1 MEAHYYAPYSSGSE
15 KGSDSE
21 LDSNSDSDSDSDKS
35 SKKDGKN
42 GFSDSAARRLDD
54 PRYAIVRAAGPSLN
68 TVNEQLAFSKEN
80 IGSAYSNEL
89 VNPAGFPKVA
99 VNSPLYTNPKKTIVS
114 NLFSF
119 KSEDR
124 DITVYPF
131 STSFKLKT
139 PRVYKNVTQVQ
150 LVQVN
155 IVNPLSSF
163 PDVSSIADVV
173 ANRIAN
179 LYDLSASD
187 CRQCPN
193 LSGITGISLS
203 ELGRTNPVY
212 PSATLVHGIS
222 VRPGT
227 YDPVSFVSELDQ
239 QTNTTPPFTT
249 VSYTEHRR
257 LFQSTKQVG
266 HLFNEPGR
274 WFYNKL
280 AKTFSVIN
288 NKADIINS
296 YLPDL
301 TLVDSNQP
309 SEQETFVAYF
319 YPVLRE
325 AFLNPFDFKFLDLNG
340 VSEYEAT
347 RRVLQQYQGLN
358 SAFYYQI
365 CQLNLPYLQS
375 LRRSYTFEYNPIND
389 YEWNYSP
396 LTQKISVTHTHL
408 HKSIQA
414 DITKR
419 YAYDRQQEFLK
430 AGVSSSQI
438 QRQLQTEAIVTD
450 LAHQLNLSLVQLGVP
465 YGLYSTGTLY
475 DLTSVIYTSTLGSLP
490 PLYASN
496 TDQVLLDKITGTL
509 VPTDPLGIPV
519 GSGLFGFNTISTI
532 IGDTTALGFPNPYNA
547 HLVNANTAAVVTRA
561 GANAI
566 PGYPGVP
573 VTATHF
579 PSLYSTFINYQST
592 NTGLSQTITTA
603 TNASLQSTSNYLQSR
618 YGTVLPPSVLTGL
631 TGNVPANVG
640 TRGVTWYAGLHVMK
654 PSTPFD
660 RPGTPGI
667 IPTSKPLYQIGPYQ
681 ENVTSGS
688 NNPCC
693 ALINLYLTN
702 LYGCIP
708 TKYYI
713 NSAFYKMG
721 FGIANFISFYNYSG
735 TSAAISNDNIYLQ
748 LNPEL
753 SMNRMSVARPENTN
767 VTNESTGDYNAIMG
781 KILTE
786 GGAGGA
792 SAQTIVQI
800 PAKYN
805 PPLSRIDHF
814 SFDLLLDDLT
824 PLAQLFPFQIDGTD
838 WNAIIQIDEKVATM
852 EDGELTSVPTIQWP
866 NIDRP
871 F

>member
-15 KGSDSE
+15 
-21 LDSNSDSDSDSDKS
+21 SDSDSDKS
-35 SKKDGKN
+35 SEEDGK

-54 PRYAIVRAAGPSLN
+54 PRYAIVRAAGSSLN

-89 VNPAGFPKVA
+89 VNPVGFPKVA
-99 VNSPLYTNPKKTIVS
+99 VNSPLYTNPKKAVQS
-114 NLFSF
+114 HLFSF
-119 KSEDR
+119 KSSDR
-124 DITVYPF
+124 DISVYPF

-139 PRVYKNVTQVQ
+139 PSVYKNVSQVQ
-150 LVQVN
+150 LVQIN

-163 PDVSSIADVV
+163 PDVSSIADIV
-173 ANRIAN
+173 ANTIAK

-203 ELGRTNPVY
+203 ELGRVNPVY

-274 WFYNKL
+274 WVYNKL

-288 NKADIINS
+288 NKADLINS

-340 VSEYEAT
+340 VSEHEAT
-347 RRVLQQYQGLN
+347 HRVLQQYQGLN
-358 SAFYYQI
+358 SAFYYQL

-389 YEWNYSP
+389 YEWDYSP
-396 LTQKISVTHTHL
+396 LTKKISVTHTHL

-414 DITKR
+414 DIAKR

-438 QRQLQTEAIVTD
+438 QRQLQTEAVVTD
-450 LAHQLNLSLVQLGVP
+450 LAHQLNLSLVQLGIP

-475 DLTSVIYTSTLGSLP
+475 NPMSVLYTSTLGSLP

-496 TDQVLLDKITGTL
+496 TDQVLLDKVTGTL
-509 VPTDPLGIPV
+509 VPTDPSGTPV

-532 IGDTTALGFPNPYNA
+532 IGDTTTLGFPNPYNA
-547 HLVNANTAAVVTRA
+547 HLVNANTTAVLTRA
-561 GANAI
+561 GSNAI

-573 VTATHF
+573 VTATDF

-592 NTGLSQTITTA
+592 NTGLSQAITTA
-603 TNASLQSTSNYLQSR
+603 TNASLQSTSAYLQSR
-618 YGTVLPPSVLTGL
+618 YGTVLPPSVLTSL

-640 TRGVTWYAGLHVMK
+640 TGGVIWYAGLHVMK

-660 RPGTPGI
+660 TAGTPGI
-667 IPTSKPLYQIGPYQ
+667 IPTSKPLHQIGPYQ
-681 ENVTSGS
+681 TSTAFTT
-688 NNPCC
+688 NPCC

-708 TKYYI
+708 TKYYV

-721 FGIANFISFYNYSG
+721 FGIANFISFYTYSG
-735 TSAAISNDNIYLQ
+735 TSKVISNDNIYLQ

-753 SMNRMSVARPENTN
+753 SMNRLSVARPENTN
-767 VTNESTGDYNAIMG
+767 VTNESTGDYNAVMG

-786 GGAGGA
+786 GGGSGA
-792 SAQTIVQI
+792 SSQTIVQI

-824 PLAQLFPFQIDGTD
+824 PLAQLFPFQIAGTD
-838 WNAIIQIDEKVATM
+838 WNAIIQIDEKVSVM
-852 EDGELTSVPTIQWP
+852 EEAELTSIPTVQWP
-866 NIDRP
+866 NADRP